1 MGLGIAGP
9 PCDSPGKQAIRR
21 QAGEAGGRAPT
32 MADGNEKTWWRRTRF
47 LAVTAVMTG
56 GAASLLIML
65 AAPALDA
72 DSVLGIPFG
81 LFAVTLIAPLGVA
94 AVIFWADERQRRIDR
109 AHGFES

>member
-56 GAASLLIML
+56 GAASLFIML

-72 DSVLGIPFG
+72 DSVLGKCTDMVRLPMVPVSEKTRITVRNAMVHAG
-81 LFAVTLIAPLGVA
+81 LIN
-94 AVIFWADERQRRIDR
+94 
-109 AHGFES
+109 